1 MTQENY
7 SIKKYLPYI
16 IGTITGAALIK
27 AGVIIGYKLHKKNLE
42 ETAREADNL
51 ASEMVQNGIGS

>member
-16 IGTITGAALIK
+16 IGTITGAAVIT
-27 AGVIIGYKLHKKNLE
+27 AGIIIGYKLHKRNLE
-42 ETAREADNL
+42 KITEEEEGL
-51 ASEMVQNGIGS
+51 AQEMIQNGIGS